1 MTAPSLYERH
11 GGVSSIGTVIDAMVD
26 DLSEG
31 LIGDFWLATDA
42 YIYGYPL
49 VTMEMTRRV
58 FTNVARPE
66 GTHAP
71 MGQLI
76 KMREYPTPAFHDF
89 TAPNADTLYT
99 TAFLD
104 VGEEPWVLS
113 LPDLRDRY
121 ALFQCS
127 TGGQTC
133 FRCRVSALREP
144 KRRPTRLPDR
154 AGPGTCRRV

>member
-1 MTAPSLYERH
+1 MTSSTGSWSLNL
-11 GGVSSIGTVIDAMVD
+11 G
-26 DLSEG
+26 EG
-31 LIGDFWLATDA
+31 LGDFWLATDA

-104 VGEEPWVLS
+104 VGEEPWVVS
-113 LPDLRDRY
+113 LPDMKGRY
-121 ALFQCS
+121 AAS
-127 TGGQTC
+127 
-133 FRCRVSALREP
+133 VSSRRTKALRLSTEG
-144 KRRPTRLPDR
+144 LV
-154 AGPGTCRRV
+154 AS